1 MRNLIEF
8 LVLHLVQHPEE
19 VVVTEVEEEGIFH
32 YDVEVHPEDR
42 GQLIG
47 RGGRTIEAIRT
58 LAKVRAMKEDKV
70 VRVNV
75 LDDEVTS
82 DDEDLME
89 SADLTE
95 NVA

>member
-8 LVLHLVQHPEE
+8 LVLHLVQHPDA
-19 VVVTEVEEEGIFH
+19 VVVTEVEEDGVFH

-58 LAKVRAMKEDKV
+58 LAKVRAMKEDRI

-75 LDDEVTS
+75 LDDEDMV
-82 DDEDLME
+82 E
-89 SADLTE
+89 SSEIAE
-95 NVA
+95 